1 MSRSLRSKCVAAMVE
16 HLLGEVATV
25 GSSLD
30 PEVPKHGIGLPAT
43 KELDVVLVDSSAQ
56 ECGGST
62 RAEAS
67 GGEKERVDACEW
79 FEVCSGKTEGTG
91 NELARGL
98 PFPAVTVKVGADG
111 GVCGDFVFPQMRCDA
126 GQGLCGA

>member
-1 MSRSLRSKCVAAMVE
+1 MVVLLDEGDRSLEGDQRCRHMSRSLRSKCVAAMVE

-56 ECGGST
+56 KCGGST
-62 RAEAS
+62 RA
-67 GGEKERVDACEW
+67 
-79 FEVCSGKTEGTG
+79 
-91 NELARGL
+91 
-98 PFPAVTVKVGADG
+98 
-111 GVCGDFVFPQMRCDA
+111 
-126 GQGLCGA
+126 